1 MLLAQI
7 TDVHVGTPGSNIDRQ
22 CRTAVQLERAVQ
34 HLCRLDPLPDV
45 VLCTGD
51 LVDDGSPEEY
61 ATLVPLLAP
70 LPMPCFL
77 IPGNHDDRENL
88 RAAFAHHGYLP
99 RQGFLHYAVDLG
111 PLRLIALDTLVPGEP
126 GGRLCP
132 ERLAWLDARLA
143 EAPERPTL
151 VMMHHPPFSTGIE
164 RMDQMGLEGSTGMAE
179 VIRRHP
185 QVERI
190 LCGHLHRP
198 IVKRF
203 ANTVASTCPSTAHQV
218 VLDLRRPGRLSIVD
232 EPPACQLHLW
242 SEELGLVSHT
252 SYITAG
258 DSTRK

>member
-1 MLLAQI
+1 VLLAQI
-7 TDVHVGTPGSNIDRQ
+7 TDLHVSTPGSNIDRQ
-22 CRTAVQLERAVQ
+22 CRTAARLEQALQ
-34 HLCRLDPLPDV
+34 HLSRMDPRPDA

-51 LVDDGSPEEY
+51 LVDNGKPEEY
-61 ATLVPLLAP
+61 AVLAPLLAS

-77 IPGNHDDRENL
+77 IPGNHDHRENL

-99 RQGFLHYAVDLG
+99 RQGFLQYTVDLG
-111 PLRLIALDTLVPGEP
+111 PLRLIALDTLVEDDPNL
-126 GGRLCP
+126 GRLGP
-132 ERLAWLDARLA
+132 EQLAWLDARLA

-151 VMMHHPPFSTGIE
+151 VMMHHPPFRTGIQ
-164 RMDQMGLEGSTGMAE
+164 RMDAMGLDGIAGMAE

-190 LCGHLHRP
+190 VSGHLHRP

-203 ANTVASTCPSTAHQV
+203 AGTVASTCPGTAHQV
-218 VLDLRRPGRLSIVD
+218 VLDLRRPGRLAIVD

-252 SYITAG
+252 SYIPAPEA
-258 DSTRK
+258 SR